1 MDCVMSVTG
10 TVPQRPGQDSRAL
23 GWPHKGVCQLPH
35 GGTYTQVSLHV
46 HLPISSNIGPRS
58 PVLSIKVITH
68 TKTKQ
73 VRVVPRRRK
82 SCSACCGIFCFPL
95 SVPFSGVPIEESC
108 RERRGDGMVAFPHA
122 TWNLTFLLPKIP
134 ECLSFFPMPLYHGP
148 SPWSTGV

>member
-10 TVPQRPGQDSRAL
+10 TVPQRPGQDSRAV

-46 HLPISSNIGPRS
+46 RLPISSYTGASS

-73 VRVVPRRRK
+73 ARVVPRRRAVL
-82 SCSACCGIFCFPL
+82 CAAGIFCFPL
-95 SVPFSGVPIEESC
+95 SVPFSGGPIEESC
-108 RERRGDGMVAFPHA
+108 RERRGDGTAAFPHV
-122 TWNLTFLLPKIP
+122 T
-134 ECLSFFPMPLYHGP
+134 
-148 SPWSTGV
+148 